1 MRKMTKFKDLP
12 KNQKVFRIVN
22 LCFMSAIALAALGL
36 VIYYAVIGDPD
47 RRLSISGITIGI
59 ALAPFLLEIIFRF
72 RFNPIIFLAYQIYFL
87 VASLIGAACNVYN
100 MVWWFDTPVHII
112 MGYLVAMCGIFIIAR
127 LGEYK
132 KFNPWL
138 VIVFCLMFSLSV
150 EFIWE
155 LSEFTVDRLFGTNAQ
170 KGPELWDTLKD
181 MFCNFG
187 GAIVFFLH
195 YTLGKFTKLN
205 LAIPAIEK
213 TLSTRANQLETP
225 QPVEAPQEEN
235 IEEKIEE

>member
-1 MRKMTKFKDLP
+1 MRKMIRFKQLS
-12 KNQKVFRIVN
+12 KSQKIFRVVN
-22 LCFMSAIALAALGL
+22 LSLMLAIVLASIGL
-36 VIYYAVIGDPD
+36 IIYYSLIGDPD

-87 VASLIGAACNVYN
+87 VASLIGAACNIYN
-100 MVWWFDTPVHII
+100 TVWWFDTPVHII

-127 LGEYK
+127 LQEYK
-132 KFNPWL
+132 KINPWL
-138 VIVFCLMFSLSV
+138 VIIFCFMFSLSV

-170 KGPELWDTLKD
+170 NGPELWDTLKD

-187 GAIVFFLH
+187 GAMLFFIH

-205 LAIPAIEK
+205 LGIPAIEK
-213 TLSTRANQLETP
+213 TLSTRDTRPAEVANPEIHEDKT
-225 QPVEAPQEEN
+225 EE
-235 IEEKIEE
+235 